1 MLLQIIS
8 RIPIL
13 ATVRNPFDCAAPH
26 GVSVR
31 EGALGTVAMIEMV
44 TAFFGFISASIFL
57 AHAYEGYRSR
67 PVLQKERFRKL

>member
-1 MLLQIIS
+1 VLLQIIS

-13 ATVRNPFDCAAPH
+13 ETVRNPFDWAAPH
-26 GVSVR
+26 VVSVR

-67 PVLQKERFRKL
+67 PVLQKGRFRKL